1 MKPKQLIIELAII
14 VTIVTA
20 TWFTI
25 KLSTSETLLDIQLH
39 DTYFV
44 IDRSTIILP
53 VSLLL
58 ITLIYL
64 IKEGFSGYKR
74 RFQNL
79 ILVTANFLSLIWLYH
94 LSVFI
99 KLLPQPGWT
108 IYPPLSALPNAVP
121 RIDDQA
127 GGYPLIINSI
137 KHFIPIVLIVFMLI
151 LVASSFLTGKNWNAK
166 PHEQNIN

>member
-14 VTIVTA
+14 TMIVAA

-25 KLSTSETLLDIQLH
+25 KLSTNETLLDIELH

-44 IDRSTIILP
+44 IDRSLIILP

-64 IKEGFSGYKR
+64 VKEGFSGYKR

-79 ILVTANFLSLIWLYH
+79 ILMTACFLSLIWLNI
-94 LSVFI
+94 LSIFI
-99 KLLPQPGWT
+99 KSPAQPTWT
-108 IYPPLSALPNAVP
+108 IYPPLSALPTAVP
-121 RIDDQA
+121 HIDDTA
-127 GGYPLIINSI
+127 YRHSLIINSI
-137 KHFIPIVLIVFMLI
+137 KDLTPIVLIVFMLI
-151 LVASSFLTGKNWNAK
+151 LVASSFLTGKNWNEK
-166 PHEQNIN
+166 PHE

>member
-20 TWFTI
+20 TWLTI
-25 KLSTSETLLDIQLH
+25 KESASETLLDIQLH

-64 IKEGFSGYKR
+64 VKEGFAGYKR

-79 ILVTANFLSLIWLYH
+79 ILVTADFLSLVWLYP

-99 KLLPQPGWT
+99 NSLPQPGWT

-121 RIDDQA
+121 RVDDQA
-127 GGYPLIINSI
+127 GGYPLIINGI

>member
-64 IKEGFSGYKR
+64 IKEGFAGYKR

-79 ILVTANFLSLIWLYH
+79 ILLTADFLSLIWLYP

-99 KLLPQPGWT
+99 KSLPQPEWQY
-108 IYPPLSALPNAVP
+108 ILRFRLYQML
-121 RIDDQA
+121 
-127 GGYPLIINSI
+127 YLI
-137 KHFIPIVLIVFMLI
+137 
-151 LVASSFLTGKNWNAK
+151 
-166 PHEQNIN
+166 